1 METQERDDVL
11 RALVCVACQLLADV
25 QHTCLRSF
33 TWGPSVA
40 ECNRRAKLGCIEVL
54 AMRRERGDAM
64 PTFSPKYRPDTRALN
79 IVSAVVADSLG
90 SESTVERMC
99 EHMFEERRRRCR
111 NATMC
116 SEL

>member
-1 METQERDDVL
+1 MSSIRVY
-11 RALVCVACQLLADV
+11 VVF
-25 QHTCLRSF
+25 TC
-33 TWGPSVA
+33 GPSVA

-99 EHMFEERRRRCR
+99 EHMFEERRWRCR